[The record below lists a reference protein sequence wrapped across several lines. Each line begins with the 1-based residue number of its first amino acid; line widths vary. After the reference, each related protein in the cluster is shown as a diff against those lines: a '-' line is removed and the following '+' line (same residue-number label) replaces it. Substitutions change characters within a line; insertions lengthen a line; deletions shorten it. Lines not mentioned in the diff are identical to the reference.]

1 MCEDFVH
8 ALMKGE
14 MVDEITRLPNEK
26 LYEKLEKSGEH
37 LWVIKIHVEMKGLDD
52 SYKDIAISRVASV
65 IKHSVRLPKDL
76 VIRVGER
83 DFAIVM
89 ADVDDNIAKLVADRV
104 KTNLR
109 YLSLRIGD
117 KTIDVVP
124 EVNLEEIKG

>member
-26 LYEKLEKSGEH
+26 LYEKLESSGEH

-117 KTIDVVP
+117 KTIDIIP